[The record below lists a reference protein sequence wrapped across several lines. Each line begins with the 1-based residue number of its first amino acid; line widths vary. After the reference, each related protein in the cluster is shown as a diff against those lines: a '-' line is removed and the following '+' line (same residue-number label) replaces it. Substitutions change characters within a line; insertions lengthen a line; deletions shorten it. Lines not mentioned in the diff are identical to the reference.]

1 MTVLVVLLVE
11 WFVVLKTIP
20 LYLGGSVNIM
30 VASGGM
36 DLYCDL

>member
-1 MTVLVVLLVE
+1 MLLPVE

-20 LYLGGSVNIM
+20 PYLGGNVNIM

-36 DLYCDL
+36 NLYCDL